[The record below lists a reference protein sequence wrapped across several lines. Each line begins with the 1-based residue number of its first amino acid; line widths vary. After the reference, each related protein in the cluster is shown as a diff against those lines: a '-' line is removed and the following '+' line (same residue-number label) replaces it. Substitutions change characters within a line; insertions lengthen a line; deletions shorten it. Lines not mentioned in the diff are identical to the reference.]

1 VRKLRDGHAVN
12 ADRRATLREQFQYKH
27 EKDAQAT
34 KPALLRNRIRR
45 EGLTG
50 LAGKVGSSHETAM
63 RLQTAEFAAAR
74 DA

>member
-1 VRKLRDGHAVN
+1 VRKLRDEHARN
-12 ADRRATLREQFQYKH
+12 ADRRATLQEHFQYKH

-34 KPALLRNRIRR
+34 KPALLRNTFRR
-45 EGLTG
+45 EGLIV

-74 DA
+74 GA